1 MWHLTPDI
9 WHQLPDTWH
18 VTYATGQV
26 VKIVS
31 KVQVPSSDGLGFML
45 FQSFGGKEWPSDW
58 ITESV
63 AEVFVEQPLPL
74 RIFLIPLDNKV
85 FTLYC
90 IPYFYFRV

>member
-18 VTYATGQV
+18 VTHDTGQV

-45 FQSFGGKEWPSDW
+45 FWSFGGKGWLSDW

-63 AEVFVEQPLPL
+63 TEVFVEQPLL
-74 RIFLIPLDNKV
+74 H
-85 FTLYC
+85 
-90 IPYFYFRV
+90 RVC